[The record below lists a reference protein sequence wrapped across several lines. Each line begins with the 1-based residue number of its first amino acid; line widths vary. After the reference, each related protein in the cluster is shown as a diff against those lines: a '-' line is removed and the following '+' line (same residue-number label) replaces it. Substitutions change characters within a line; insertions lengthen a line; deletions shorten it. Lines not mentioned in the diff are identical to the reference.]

1 MATVANNQRIDL
13 RVDLET
19 KQIAERAAAVL
30 GCASLTEYITRLI
43 KENSPKIIKKQT
55 EIKLTNQQFD
65 NFIKACEDTHLKPSN
80 EILAA
85 ANLLDKEGL

>member
-65 NFIKACEDTHLKPSN
+65 HFIKACEDTQLKPSN

>member
-1 MATVANNQRIDL
+1 MTTVVNNQRIDL

-30 GCASLTEYITRLI
+30 GCSSLTEYITRLI

-55 EIKLTNQQFD
+55 ELKLTNQQFD
-65 NFIKACEDTHLKPSN
+65 SFIKACEDSTLKPSN

-85 ANLLDKEGL
+85 AQLLDKEGL